1 MVGRLIL
8 KPYVMRIKLVLKV
21 LIIFIFL
28 GCAKVNRNDIY
39 MEFDNDSRQLT
50 VNIMAS
56 AIYLIKL
63 DTLTQHDTLQL
74 FVYEKPVFLTFKEKN

>member
-1 MVGRLIL
+1 
-8 KPYVMRIKLVLKV
+8 
-21 LIIFIFL
+21 
-28 GCAKVNRNDIY
+28 